1 MHSQHRICLPPWYKD
16 FLPSFTVPNSLLNPP
31 PPPIA
36 HPVKFKTMPD
46 GMGMFCIYPRYPG
59 VVHCANLADIT
70 DASTLQPVESNPG
83 QALGISADG
92 LYSAFSHPT
101 AGLLM
106 AWQYSGGTTKSAN
119 ELDHLWTYI
128 QDPNFNSQ
136 DDTIFSHDQERKQIE
151 RYLADTS
158 NPFNMTRLAMIV
170 CQDSIAS
177 QAGQILIGTQFIY
190 PLSQSR

>member
-1 MHSQHRICLPPWYKD
+1 
-16 FLPSFTVPNSLLNPP
+16 
-31 PPPIA
+31 
-36 HPVKFKTMPD
+36 
-46 GMGMFCIYPRYPG
+46 MFRIYPRYPG

-70 DASTLQPVESNPG
+70 DASTLQPVESDPG
-83 QALGISADG
+83 QASGISADG

-119 ELDHLWTYI
+119 ELDYLWTYI

-158 NPFNMTRLAMIV
+158 NPFNMTRLAMII

-177 QAGQILIGTQFIY
+177 RAGQILIGTQFIY
-190 PLSQSR
+190 PLSQSRRCLSL